1 MAAVY
6 SSVHL
11 LCCKVWTL
19 WVSCV
24 CVWMMW
30 PLWVVVEV
38 VLKILH
44 VTTWI
49 QQILMCV
56 ATMFE
61 NVYVSELYVL
71 VTLFPVTL
79 LLCSESAVINS
90 ADIHME
96 VCACVHACVCVCVSM
111 CACTCV
117 HVIWQ
122 WHARCTMV

>member
-1 MAAVY
+1 M
-6 SSVHL
+6 
-11 LCCKVWTL
+11 WTT
-19 WVSCV
+19 
-24 CVWMMW
+24 W

-71 VTLFPVTL
+71 VTLLPVTL

-96 VCACVHACVCVCVSM
+96 VRACVRACVRVCVCVHVCM
-111 CACTCV
+111 YVCAC
-117 HVIWQ
+117 
-122 WHARCTMV
+122 